1 LGHLVG
7 VVRKNLQ
14 VGNLL
19 FGHMDTEMSDDE
31 EVIMALS
38 ESKKTRWM
46 KRIKEILFD
55 DYQDFADGSY
65 QGDIK
70 QEILTMIQK
79 NFPLNE
85 PIAEDDFGEAIGNC
99 VTQIVDYIMKHTSG
113 VHEQFTTHFALDF
126 VDQTLSS
133 IFKVSE
139 TDPPPGLREDD
150 FMYG

>member
-1 LGHLVG
+1 MVG
-7 VVRKNLQ
+7 VICKNLQ
-14 VGNLL
+14 VGSRPLTD
-19 FGHMDTEMSDDE
+19 MDTEKSDDE

-38 ESKKTRWM
+38 ETKKTRWM

-70 QEILTMIQK
+70 KEILTMIQK

-85 PIAEDDFGEAIGNC
+85 AIAEDEFGEAIGTC
-99 VTQIVDYIMKHTSG
+99 VTQIVDYIMLHTSG
-113 VHEQFTTHFALDF
+113 VHEQFIVHFALDF